1 MWSAVTSPSTTDLGT
16 SICSDDG
23 RRGLFLFTTRR
34 LSFAIDATCKYLLT
48 SLILVCFFE
57 GRVPWFKW
65 ACVRLRSVHSDWIW
79 IQA

>member
-1 MWSAVTSPSTTDLGT
+1 MWSRETGPSTTDPGT

-48 SLILVCFFE
+48 SSILVCFLKDLYLGSNE
-57 GRVPWFKW
+57 RVL
-65 ACVRLRSVHSDWIW
+65 A
-79 IQA
+79 